1 MVPFKTCQTI
11 FWYNV
16 GFLTKWFREM
26 HFANSR
32 NRRGRFACFAKQAVS
47 AKRVSRNTETVIL
60 FREKLNKKRCEVNQ
74 SYPILL
80 LFRKIFSFSLFREM
94 HFAVLRNRRGR
105 FACFAKQAVS
115 AKRVSRNTEK
125 VILFRE
131 KLNKKRCE
139 VNQSFPI
146 LLLFRKIF
154 IFLLFRE
161 MFRETFR
168 ETDAKQAKNFAK

>member
-1 MVPFKTCQTI
+1 
-11 FWYNV
+11 
-16 GFLTKWFREM
+16 L
-26 HFANSR
+26 
-32 NRRGRFACFAKQAVS
+32 

-74 SYPILL
+74 SFPILL
-80 LFRKIFSFSLFREM
+80 LFREIFSFSLFRETFREM
-94 HFAVLRNRRGR
+94 HFAVSRNRRGR

-115 AKRVSRNTEK
+115 AKSVSRNTET

-139 VNQSFPI
+139 VNQSFRI
-146 LLLFRKIF
+146 LLLFREIF
-154 IFLLFRE
+154 SFSLFRE
-161 MFRETFR
+161 TFCEMFR